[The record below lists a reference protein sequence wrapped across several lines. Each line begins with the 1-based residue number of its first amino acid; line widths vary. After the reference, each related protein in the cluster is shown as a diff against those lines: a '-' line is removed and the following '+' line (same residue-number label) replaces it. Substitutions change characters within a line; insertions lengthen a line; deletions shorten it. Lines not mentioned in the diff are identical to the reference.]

1 MSENMDSIKQNV
13 QESNPFGPWMLLDKS
28 GRNRVAGNVDKR
40 FMGNSGYLGRNNLG
54 NKNVGVVSNNGKVG
68 YTQGGQ
74 FGRNGVRSG
83 ASGSNSRRGGN
94 LNHKA
99 GVNSNL
105 KVVNNPVYG
114 DNGSG
119 VKLGRG
125 SRFKILDGVNKEGS
139 EEAEAGLPQERVIA
153 KKNKVLKDVT
163 NRLTSG
169 GSGRG
174 VVSSMF
180 GPIVSRSGDNVQI
193 GQDEVEVVS
202 SAAGHCPNTR
212 PTIFVDYN
220 MHDASFEVF
229 ASKLKEAM
237 VVSLE

>member
-1 MSENMDSIKQNV
+1 MSENVDSVKQNV
-13 QESNPFGPWMLLDKS
+13 QKSNPFGPWMLLDKFS
-28 GRNRVAGNVDKR
+28 RNRVTGNVDKR

-54 NKNVGVVSNNGKVG
+54 NMNVGVVSNNGKVG

-83 ASGSNSRRGGN
+83 AGGSNFRRGGN

-105 KVVNNPVYG
+105 KVVNNLVYE

-125 SRFKILDGVNKEGS
+125 SRFKILDDVNKEGS
-139 EEAEAGLPQERVIA
+139 VEAEACLPQERVIA
-153 KKNKVLKDVT
+153 KKNKVLKDMT

-169 GSGRG
+169 GSERG
-174 VVSSMF
+174 VVSSVF
-180 GPIVSRSGDNVQI
+180 GSIVTGSWDNVQI

-202 SAAGHCPNTR
+202 SAAGPVQK
-212 PTIFVDYN
+212 PD

-229 ASKLKEAM
+229 ASKLREAM
-237 VVSLE
+237 VVLLE